1 MAYTGSIP
9 TKGIRARRGVWDLD
23 LYDVIET
30 QNDTGEMVISFSS
43 TPFISPSPRA
53 FVFTQGGREFRLAKQ
68 NYAELSFLFSIRFVE
83 GVHSRMRV
91 KFRGR
96 DLEIL
101 AVENINEMDIEL
113 WLYCKEVI

>member
-1 MAYTGSIP
+1 MAFQGTIP
-9 TKGIRARRGVWDLD
+9 SKGIRARRGVWDLD
-23 LYDVIET
+23 LYDVVET
-30 QNDTGEMVISFSS
+30 QNATGEVEITHSA

-68 NYAELSFLFSIRFVE
+68 QFAELSFLFSIRFVD

-101 AVENINEMDIEL
+101 AVENINETDEEL
-113 WLYCKEVI
+113 WIYCKEVA

>member
-23 LYDVIET
+23 LFDVVET
-30 QNDTGEMVISFSS
+30 QNATGEVEITHST

-53 FVFTQGGREFRLAKQ
+53 YVFTQGGREFRLAKQ
-68 NYAELSFLFSIRFVE
+68 QFSELSFLFSIRFVD

-96 DLEIL
+96 DLDIL

-113 WLYCKEVI
+113 WLYCKEVA